1 MTIKKDK
8 KYLLAL
14 FAIVQYIAQDK
25 PSAAKSFAKELD
37 KHILDLL
44 QFPYKYRQSHYYEDE
59 YYRDLTYKGY
69 TLIYKITEDAI
80 QILDIFKWV
89 DKQ

>member
-14 FAIVQYIAQDK
+14 FVIVRYIAKDK
-25 PSAAKSFAKELD
+25 PSAAKLFVKELD
-37 KHILDLL
+37 KHILNLL
-44 QFPYKYRQSHYYEDE
+44 QFPYKYRQSYYYEDE
-59 YYRDLTYKGY
+59 HYRDFTYKGY
-69 TLIYKITEDAI
+69 TIIYKITEEAI

-89 DKQ
+89 DK